1 MEHVVA
7 SDKAARRSGA
17 RGVKAR
23 KGLNGVEEQLNE
35 SMKRLKVP
43 DSDIDPTAI
52 QIGTTS
58 AVDMLTELQSFLD
71 AIDSAGA
78 EGRARRILMGL
89 GFKRDAI
96 EKPYSK
102 LSGGWST
109 RCTLACALFQSS
121 DVLVRDKP
129 TNFIDLPAIIWLQGY
144 IQGLE
149 NVTVLV
155 T

>member
-1 MEHVVA
+1 M
-7 SDKAARRSGA
+7 
-17 RGVKAR
+17 KAR
-23 KGLNGVEEQLNE
+23 KELNDVEDRLNE
-35 SMKRLKVP
+35 SMKRLKVYDNEIAP
-43 DSDIDPTAI
+43 SMVQSETTA
-52 QIGTTS
+52 

-78 EGRARRILMGL
+78 EGRARRILRGL
-89 GFKRDAI
+89 GFKRNAI
-96 EKPYSK
+96 DEPYSN
-102 LSGGWST
+102 LSGGWRT

-121 DVLVRDKP
+121 DVLVLDEP